1 MCLWGISFIQTKN
14 RNQVFT
20 LNSYNPFILS
30 GETGIR
36 TLGTVTRSPHF
47 ECGPIDHSGISPKR
61 LKRLLKIQK
70 ALYRAERQGFEPRV
84 PRGTTV
90 FKTAAIDH
98 SATSPILFEN
108 THFSKAL
115 QRYRYFLNTQNPS
128 LFFDSFSQYRN
139 FAPESLNKQTHCIN
153 DISAEF

>member
-1 MCLWGISFIQTKN
+1 MTVLTFSSIKSTSINEN
-14 RNQVFT
+14 RNQT
-20 LNSYNPFILS
+20 SKSDSYFYLLFLS

-98 SATSPILFEN
+98 SATSPNFFVKCFC
-108 THFSKAL
+108 FSKAM
-115 QRYRYFLNTQNPS
+115 QRYALFLNMQAFGQKKFEERKYS
-128 LFFDSFSQYRN
+128 LR
-139 FAPESLNKQTHCIN
+139 FAYLCRGI
-153 DISAEF
+153 I